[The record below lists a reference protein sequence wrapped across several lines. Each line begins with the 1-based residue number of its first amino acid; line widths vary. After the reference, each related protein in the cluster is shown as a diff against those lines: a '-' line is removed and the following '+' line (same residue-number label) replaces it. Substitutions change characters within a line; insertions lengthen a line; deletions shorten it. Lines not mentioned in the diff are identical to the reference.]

1 MYYVGLDVHQKR
13 SVLCILNANGQRVR
27 EIVIRGPWP
36 KLFETLATIDRPF
49 EICYEAS
56 CGYGYLHDRLRR
68 VAQRVVVAHPGQLR
82 LIFRA
87 KRKNDR
93 VDAEKLAKLL
103 YLGEVPA
110 VYVPSTD
117 VRGWREMIE
126 HRARLIIKRTRTKN
140 GIRAV
145 LRGGGVVAPK
155 GLWGKRGRRWLRD
168 VTLDHSAQRLRL
180 DMLLDE
186 LAHFDQQVRRVE
198 IELSRLADRH
208 PGVQL
213 LRTIPG
219 VGPRTAEAFMAYI
232 DQPDR
237 FTHNKAIG
245 SYLGLVPCQDQSAAT
260 NRLGHITGDGPAT
273 VRKLLAEAA
282 WQGVRRSLTIR
293 HYFQRV
299 LGSDPQKKKKIALV
313 ATAHYLAR
321 VMLAM
326 LRTGEVW
333 RERLPAAA

>member
-13 SVLCILNANGQRVR
+13 SVLCILDDNGRRVKQ
-27 EIVIRGPWP
+27 IVVRGPWP
-36 KLFETLATIDRPF
+36 KLFEALATVEQPF
-49 EICYEAS
+49 AICYEAS

-68 VAQRVVVAHPGQLR
+68 LAQHVVVAHPGQLR
-82 LIFRA
+82 LIFRS

-103 YLGEVPA
+103 YLGEVPT
-110 VYVPSTD
+110 VYVPSID
-117 VRGWREMIE
+117 VRGWRTMVE
-126 HRARLIIKRTRTKN
+126 HRTRLIAKRTRAKN

-145 LRGGGVVAPK
+145 LRGCGVVAPR
-155 GLWGKRGRRWLRD
+155 GLWSKRGHGWLRH
-168 VTLDHSAQRLRL
+168 VELDHPTQRLRV

-186 LAHFDQQVRRVE
+186 LTHFDQQVRRVE
-198 IELSRLADRH
+198 AELNRLADQH
-208 PGVQL
+208 AGVLL

-219 VGPRTAEAFMAYI
+219 IGVRTAEAFIAYV

-245 SYLGLVPCQDQSAAT
+245 SYLGLVPCQDQSATA
-260 NRLGHITGDGPAT
+260 NHLGHITGDGPAT

-282 WQGVRRSLTIR
+282 WQGIRRSPTIR
-293 HYFQRV
+293 QHFQRV
-299 LGSDPQKKKKIALV
+299 VGNDPQKKKIALV

-333 RERLPAAA
+333 REELPAAA

>member
-13 SVLCILNANGQRVR
+13 SVLCILDENGRRVK
-27 EIVIRGPWP
+27 EILVRGPWP
-36 KLFETLATIDRPF
+36 KLFEALACIDQPF
-49 EICYEAS
+49 AICYEAS

-68 VAQRVVVAHPGQLR
+68 IAQRVVVAHPGQLR

-93 VDAEKLAKLL
+93 VDAQKLAKLL

-110 VYVPSTD
+110 VHVPSID
-117 VRGWREMIE
+117 VRNWRAMVE
-126 HRARLIIKRTRTKN
+126 HRTRLIAKRTRTKN
-140 GIRAV
+140 GIRAL
-145 LRGGGVVAPK
+145 LRSSGVVAPR
-155 GLWGKRGRRWLRD
+155 GLWGKRGRDRLGHLE
-168 VTLDHSAQRLRL
+168 LDHTVERLRL
-180 DMLLDE
+180 DMLIDE
-186 LAHFDQQVRRVE
+186 LNYFDRQVQRVE
-198 IELSRLADRH
+198 VELNRLADRH
-208 PGVQL
+208 PGVWL

-245 SYLGLVPCQDQSAAT
+245 CYLGLVPCQDQSAAA

-273 VRKLLAEAA
+273 VRKLLTEAA
-282 WQGVRRSLTIR
+282 WQGIRRSLTIR
-293 HYFQRV
+293 RYFQRV
-299 LGSDPQKKKKIALV
+299 LGPDAQKKKKIALV

-333 RERLPAAA
+333 RESLPVAA